1 MKKEIFVLSFVRMLT
16 AAGYVISIPFL
27 NIFLY
32 NERGI
37 PMKIIGFYITIAS
50 LIGAFSRIYSG
61 RLIYKFS
68 SILIMN
74 VGLIFRLFAFFIFFI
89 LVLFN
94 SPVYLF
100 FFAFVLNSVGFSFY
114 GTGSDTY
121 VGEKIIERERPK
133 AYGIIRIGANIGWG
147 LGPVFGGFLSN
158 ISYPLLF
165 LIGTFLALIS
175 FIINFSF
182 IKDKKFKD
190 DPKKETYFLKEILKD
205 KNFLKFLIGSFLI
218 FFVVGQLVSSLPVF
232 ARYKGLNNL
241 KVGYLFSVNG
251 LMVVFLQYLI
261 SYFIT
266 KMKNKSGIILGSFLY
281 FIGYL
286 SFSWANSLTSFMI
299 GVIIFTI
306 GEMIT
311 LPLITTITTIIAP
324 PEKKGMYI
332 GILGFAE
339 GIGWAIAPLIGGFLI
354 DMFIEKPLLLW
365 LATSSFAIFSILFY
379 LRVKGMDGKN

>member
-32 NERGI
+32 NEKGV
-37 PMKIIGFYITIAS
+37 PMKIIGFYITLAS

-61 RLIYKFS
+61 KLIHKFS

-74 VGLIFRLFAFFIFFI
+74 IGLISRLFAFLIFFL

-100 FFAFVLNSVGFSFY
+100 FFAFVLNSIGFSFY
-114 GTGSDTY
+114 GTASDTY
-121 VGEKIIERERPK
+121 VGEKIMEKERPK

-165 LIGTFLALIS
+165 LIGTLLSLIS
-175 FIINFSF
+175 FLINFSF
-182 IKDKKFKD
+182 IKDRELKIPSNKD
-190 DPKKETYFLKEILKD
+190 NYFFGEILND

-218 FFVVGQLVSSLPVF
+218 YLVVGQLISSLPVF

-251 LMVVFLQYLI
+251 LMVVFLQYFI

-266 KMKNKSGIILGSFLY
+266 KIKNKFGIVLGSFLY

-286 SFSWANSLTSFMI
+286 SFSWANSLNSFII
-299 GVIIFTI
+299 GVIIFTL
-306 GEMIT
+306 GEMMT

-324 PEKKGMYI
+324 PEKKGIYI

-339 GIGWAIAPLIGGFLI
+339 GIGWATAPLIGGFLI
-354 DMFIEKPLLLW
+354 DMFIKKPLLLW
-365 LATSSFAIFSILFY
+365 IATSSFAFFSILFY
-379 LRVKGMDGKN
+379 LRVTGMDGKD